1 MERVKAEQ
9 AAQHILPHPSLLSCR
24 ALCLA
29 CALSAEFTWT
39 LPFKSNRDTP
49 SPALEISTDNR
60 RLVPSDDPGACQGVT
75 LSDDHVTPTC
85 SFLTIPLKQAW
96 ERSPSSLLR
105 SIFLSA
111 DKVEC
116 FSDYM
121 ALWIPKSQVKGLR
134 QWLSRTLHLP
144 GTWRTP
150 RHLDPFLAKCGYFL
164 HPAPHG
170 DFIFRALYSASLV
183 QKEKANYRL
192 EIRIFQKGVRRL
204 EQSDGYVMKCPMTTP
219 RLGQVHVHCGS
230 TFVQVSRPLPLE
242 NSSGQ
247 PPWLLSLRGELAASL
262 EDASLIGLYVD
273 INATSITIQSP
284 RPELLQR
291 WEVLNTSTELLPL
304 WLVSGYSAYSLEA
317 TCPLVSSQPELEVLV
332 HIPKQR
338 LGLVKRGFHFEET
351 LSLRFLRVHQSS
363 TFTVTESQDFVVVSI
378 PAAGV
383 LRVQQCQD
391 GQEAPGT
398 QAFYR
403 VDLSLEFA
411 EMATPVLWTVE
422 NFFQCVGSGTELPAS
437 AAMLRTAPSPQSP
450 GPETPPAGM
459 PSVAFSLFQAAG
471 SAASAGLGEELSQGL
486 CAGLPMDRRGDACS
500 LGPPALLGE
509 AGLPGHFLP
518 SAMPFSGSTGAAQ
531 TSSGSSIQVSPA
543 SKALTM
549 HLSSGVTPPRLPL
562 WRFKHS
568 QVSPVSAPSVTLT
581 ESLGTV
587 SPDQGL
593 AQPPGSPLV
602 LGAWSKGEMG
612 ATAPI
617 PREPDQASEEFQ
629 PLMRPSMTGPAEK
642 ASGSCHSPRGPQK
655 TSFIGEATGPPQK
668 GSDSPQEGA
677 GGHLDLWSPEP
688 HQDIEMA
695 GLTTQLGK
703 VAPFTTPALVC
714 GALRPLPRCTLSP
727 QPGGGMGGG
736 GGYTTSSPSSL
747 QTWSLWSSTET
758 SLPSLVELGHPSP
771 AGQGASPQQ
780 ELMEPMLAASPE
792 SYSREDLGFLCR
804 DHRSWRSGDPWTQA
818 SFFARPP
825 ILRAGLQCRQRAA
838 GGSRGQHNPPFQPCL
853 GHFHLKKEDGSS
865 PGSGGEMTFVVPPGG
880 LLEST
885 TLPATPLEAL
895 GNPYP
900 LHPLI
905 GERAQGWG
913 VVPWECCSRH
923 PAIAPESQSPPLL
936 ARERTPHESSCLAPT
951 SRKHS
956 GRMIDFAGRAALR
969 GVLGLG
975 VEKRVNIVLPSAE
988 QTPAWLAFPP
998 CGPGREPM
1006 EIAGGLQRKEGILES
1021 LENHGPGRLMGGPV
1035 AFRGVV
1041 PAALMCGRPA
1051 RRQLVP
1057 PRRPR
1062 APIDTHQAAGG
1073 REPPPPPRA
1082 PLTAQPGPPGSLGRT
1097 RQQPQARGCGLCP
1110 FLLGSGSRSL
1120 PPPGSSFPPL

>member
-1 MERVKAEQ
+1 
-9 AAQHILPHPSLLSCR
+9 
-24 ALCLA
+24 
-29 CALSAEFTWT
+29 
-39 LPFKSNRDTP
+39 
-49 SPALEISTDNR
+49 
-60 RLVPSDDPGACQGVT
+60 
-75 LSDDHVTPTC
+75 
-85 SFLTIPLKQAW
+85 
-96 ERSPSSLLR
+96 
-105 SIFLSA
+105 
-111 DKVEC
+111 
-116 FSDYM
+116 
-121 ALWIPKSQVKGLR
+121 
-134 QWLSRTLHLP
+134 
-144 GTWRTP
+144 
-150 RHLDPFLAKCGYFL
+150 
-164 HPAPHG
+164 
-170 DFIFRALYSASLV
+170 
-183 QKEKANYRL
+183 
-192 EIRIFQKGVRRL
+192 
-204 EQSDGYVMKCPMTTP
+204 MKCPMTTP

-291 WEVLNTSTELLPL
+291 WEVSGGQQALPGL
-304 WLVSGYSAYSLEA
+304 
-317 TCPLVSSQPELEVLV
+317 SSQPELEVLV

-471 SAASAGLGEELSQGL
+471 SAASAGLGEELMLSLSPALSLKKGL
-486 CAGLPMDRRGDACS
+486 GLHLQKARPVRRSWVSTVSDFPRATHAH
-500 LGPPALLGE
+500 GPPALLGE

-703 VAPFTTPALVC
+703 VAPFTTPAGQQPGPSACPGASGPEPPGRHGVDPAEPVPPLLLPLVC

-792 SYSREDLGFLCR
+792 SQGPHIPQGITGGVFRGFL
-804 DHRSWRSGDPWTQA
+804 
-818 SFFARPP
+818 
-825 ILRAGLQCRQRAA
+825 
-838 GGSRGQHNPPFQPCL
+838 
-853 GHFHLKKEDGSS
+853 
-865 PGSGGEMTFVVPPGG
+865 
-880 LLEST
+880 
-885 TLPATPLEAL
+885 
-895 GNPYP
+895 
-900 LHPLI
+900 LI
-905 GERAQGWG
+905 
-913 VVPWECCSRH
+913 
-923 PAIAPESQSPPLL
+923 
-936 ARERTPHESSCLAPT
+936 
-951 SRKHS
+951 
-956 GRMIDFAGRAALR
+956 
-969 GVLGLG
+969 
-975 VEKRVNIVLPSAE
+975 
-988 QTPAWLAFPP
+988 
-998 CGPGREPM
+998 
-1006 EIAGGLQRKEGILES
+1006 
-1021 LENHGPGRLMGGPV
+1021 
-1035 AFRGVV
+1035 
-1041 PAALMCGRPA
+1041 
-1051 RRQLVP
+1051 
-1057 PRRPR
+1057 
-1062 APIDTHQAAGG
+1062 
-1073 REPPPPPRA
+1073 EPPWR
-1082 PLTAQPGPPGSLGRT
+1082 
-1097 RQQPQARGCGLCP
+1097 
-1110 FLLGSGSRSL
+1110 
-1120 PPPGSSFPPL
+1120 

>member
-1 MERVKAEQ
+1 MRRPRKTSTGSDLRVWIGVHSLNCQRPPDCEVPKAQSIARAWWPRLTSVSDCAAPRDRRRCFGAECHPTPCPNEAPARSRSGRRRQARPHGSLLCGARSCCVSLDRPNGGAHPAKKSSVKSVRDSPARPLLLMERVKAEQ

-49 SPALEISTDNR
+49 SPALEISTD
-60 RLVPSDDPGACQGVT
+60 
-75 LSDDHVTPTC
+75 
-85 SFLTIPLKQAW
+85 
-96 ERSPSSLLR
+96 
-105 SIFLSA
+105 
-111 DKVEC
+111 KVEC

-164 HPAPHG
+164 HPDPHG

-242 NSSGQ
+242 NSSAQ

-450 GPETPPAGM
+450 GPETPPAASM
-459 PSVAFSLFQAAG
+459 AAAG
-471 SAASAGLGEELSQGL
+471 S
-486 CAGLPMDRRGDACS
+486 MF
-500 LGPPALLGE
+500 AL
-509 AGLPGHFLP
+509 ANP
-518 SAMPFSGSTGAAQ
+518 
-531 TSSGSSIQVSPA
+531 
-543 SKALTM
+543 
-549 HLSSGVTPPRLPL
+549 VTP
-562 WRFKHS
+562 S
-568 QVSPVSAPSVTLT
+568 
-581 ESLGTV
+581 
-587 SPDQGL
+587 
-593 AQPPGSPLV
+593 
-602 LGAWSKGEMG
+602 
-612 ATAPI
+612 
-617 PREPDQASEEFQ
+617 EPQ
-629 PLMRPSMTGPAEK
+629 
-642 ASGSCHSPRGPQK
+642 
-655 TSFIGEATGPPQK
+655 
-668 GSDSPQEGA
+668 
-677 GGHLDLWSPEP
+677 
-688 HQDIEMA
+688 
-695 GLTTQLGK
+695 
-703 VAPFTTPALVC
+703 
-714 GALRPLPRCTLSP
+714 
-727 QPGGGMGGG
+727 
-736 GGYTTSSPSSL
+736 
-747 QTWSLWSSTET
+747 
-758 SLPSLVELGHPSP
+758 
-771 AGQGASPQQ
+771 
-780 ELMEPMLAASPE
+780 
-792 SYSREDLGFLCR
+792 
-804 DHRSWRSGDPWTQA
+804 
-818 SFFARPP
+818 
-825 ILRAGLQCRQRAA
+825 
-838 GGSRGQHNPPFQPCL
+838 
-853 GHFHLKKEDGSS
+853 
-865 PGSGGEMTFVVPPGG
+865 
-880 LLEST
+880 
-885 TLPATPLEAL
+885 
-895 GNPYP
+895 
-900 LHPLI
+900 
-905 GERAQGWG
+905 
-913 VVPWECCSRH
+913 
-923 PAIAPESQSPPLL
+923 
-936 ARERTPHESSCLAPT
+936 
-951 SRKHS
+951 
-956 GRMIDFAGRAALR
+956 
-969 GVLGLG
+969 
-975 VEKRVNIVLPSAE
+975 
-988 QTPAWLAFPP
+988 
-998 CGPGREPM
+998 
-1006 EIAGGLQRKEGILES
+1006 
-1021 LENHGPGRLMGGPV
+1021 
-1035 AFRGVV
+1035 
-1041 PAALMCGRPA
+1041 
-1051 RRQLVP
+1051 
-1057 PRRPR
+1057 
-1062 APIDTHQAAGG
+1062 
-1073 REPPPPPRA
+1073 
-1082 PLTAQPGPPGSLGRT
+1082 
-1097 RQQPQARGCGLCP
+1097 
-1110 FLLGSGSRSL
+1110 
-1120 PPPGSSFPPL
+1120 